1 MLPRAFVLVA
11 VAVAVS
17 VALAPLARAAPPTKS
32 ASATSAAPPSPASPV
47 LAALAKKGPLRVG
60 MHPGASPFAVAGAD
74 ADDLRRRLAQPLPP
88 EVRATDGRL
97 VAGFDVD
104 LVAEAARQLGVPL
117 EITLVDRFE
126 DLLPGLIAGRY
137 DVVASALTRT
147 LDRALTVAFTAPYFA
162 TGLALLARD
171 PKAAASLEVLRERRP
186 RVAFAKGTTAERF
199 VARELATATARPLPS
214 MEALFA
220 EMDDP
225 AGADAFVVDLVAA
238 RDAVV
243 RKRVKAALA
252 SVEERRFTAEQ
263 LALAV
268 RQGDPDWLGWLD
280 LYLTTVRGNGQFHR
294 IAARYNDWFR
304 TER

>member
-1 MLPRAFVLVA
+1 VLPRVSVPVALVA
-11 VAVAVS
+11 L
-17 VALAPLARAAPPTKS
+17 VALPVAAAQAAPPP
-32 ASATSAAPPSPASPV
+32 ASPAPSPV
-47 LAALAKKGPLRVG
+47 LAALARKGPLRVG
-60 MHPGASPFAVAGAD
+60 MHPGSSPFAVAGPD
-74 ADDLRRRLAQPLPP
+74 AEDLRRRLAPPLPP
-88 EVRATDGRL
+88 EVHAADGRL

-104 LVAEAARQLGVPL
+104 LLAEAARQLGVPL

-126 DLLPGLIAGRY
+126 DLLPGLLGGRY

-162 TGLALLARD
+162 TGLAVLARD
-171 PKAAASLEVLRERRP
+171 PKAAASLDGLRERKP

-199 VARELATATARPLPS
+199 VARELPTATARPLAS

-225 AGADAFVVDLVAA
+225 AGADAFVVDLIAA

-243 RKRVKAALA
+243 RKRVKSTLA

-294 IAARYNDWFR
+294 VAARYNDWFR